1 MPNIIRIRNLVK
13 EVDLSGTTFAVDKQ
27 IYGENVKRVDIAD
40 LKEYILSG
48 LTFEVT
54 GGTSG
59 TSGVDGI
66 DGIDGIDGS
75 DGTSGSSGISPCI
88 TITSN
93 TITIDIITTTT
104 TTTAA
109 ITTTTTTAATTT
121 TTTTAATTTTTTTAA
136 TTTTTTTAATTTTTT
151 TAATTTTTTTAATT
165 TTTTTEA
172 TTTTTTTTAATT
184 TTTTTADPYNYYIIK
199 TFGCPG
205 CVVAGGTLNIKSLA
219 TYTSGKYY
227 ISGLDIIQIQ
237 GEGGFGEDG
246 IISATGPYDTC
257 LDACPENTTTTT
269 TIAPVTEEP

>member
-1 MPNIIRIRNLVK
+1 ML
-13 EVDLSGTTFAVDKQ
+13 LW
-27 IYGENVKRVDIAD
+27 
-40 LKEYILSG
+40 
-48 LTFEVT
+48 
-54 GGTSG
+54 
-59 TSGVDGI
+59 
-66 DGIDGIDGS
+66 
-75 DGTSGSSGISPCI
+75 
-88 TITSN
+88 
-93 TITIDIITTTT
+93 
-104 TTTAA
+104 
-109 ITTTTTTAATTT
+109 
-121 TTTTAATTTTTTTAA
+121 
-136 TTTTTTTAATTTTTT
+136 
-151 TAATTTTTTTAATT
+151 
-165 TTTTTEA
+165 

-269 TIAPVTEEP
+269 TIAPGTEAP